1 MKKFILIIVLT
12 TFFAGCGSGIDTT
25 TLSPEEYFN
34 YVFELY
40 NDEDYEEA
48 VREFQNL
55 LLQYPGNVITD
66 DAQFY
71 LGMTYF
77 KRGEYLLSAYEFSK
91 LIRDIP
97 ASQFI
102 PEAQFMLAE
111 SYYQLSPDYRLDQA
125 YSKKAIEEFQ
135 AFIDFFP
142 VNPKV
147 EDAEQKI
154 KELNNRLAEKEYTAA
169 YIYER
174 MEYYNAAIM
183 YYQYVTE
190 TYHDSQYAQDALF
203 NKIQLLVFK
212 EREKEALDDISLY
225 LTKYSDGKDAEE
237 LRELRDE
244 ILNGNV

>member
-1 MKKFILIIVLT
+1 MKKFISIILLT
-12 TFFAGCGSGIDTT
+12 TFLAGCGGGIDTT

-40 NDEDYEEA
+40 NNEDYEEA
-48 VREFQNL
+48 VKEFQNI

-125 YSKKAIEEFQ
+125 YSKKSIEEFQ

-142 VNPKV
+142 ANPKV
-147 EDAEQKI
+147 EEAEQKI
-154 KELNNRLAEKEYTAA
+154 NELNNRLAEKEFTAA

-183 YYQYVTE
+183 YYQYVAD
-190 TYHDSQYAQDALF
+190 TYHDTEYAEEALY
-203 NKIQLLVFK
+203 NKIQLLILK
-212 EREKEALDDISLY
+212 ERKEEALKDISLY
-225 LTKYSDGKDAEE
+225 LSKYTGTKEARELEE
-237 LRELRDE
+237 LRDD